1 LFRPQTVIQ
10 LVNHLAGPMSPF
22 QVAVWS
28 LYLLAAVMLPI
39 YHVRPILKYLRGN
52 SGIGDACIRTEAIQC
67 LWRVP
72 ALMFSVFVAPSL
84 PLFLS
89 IFLDML
95 GRIGRVLAMRSSKR
109 RWVMAQS
116 VAGTRG
122 ASLASPGAA
131 PATASDERDAPPG
144 LPRNARATPLCAQS
158 ASAVPKHRFA
168 LAKPFRPH
176 PGPAA
181 LKQRRRPLDI

>member
-1 LFRPQTVIQ
+1 MTLF
-10 LVNHLAGPMSPF
+10 NHLVGPMSRF

-89 IFLDML
+89 ISLDML
-95 GRIGRVLAMRSSKR
+95 GRIGRVLAMHSSNR
-109 RWVMAQS
+109 RWAMSGSVVGAQGS
-116 VAGTRG
+116 
-122 ASLASPGAA
+122 SLASSGAA
-131 PATASDERDAPPG
+131 PATASDECDAPLG
-144 LPRNARATPLCAQS
+144 LPRNARATPSCAQS
-158 ASAVPKHRFA
+158 DSDVLKHRFA
-168 LAKPFRPH
+168 LAKPLRPH
-176 PGPAA
+176 PGLAA
-181 LKQRRRPLDI
+181 LKQCRGPLDV